1 MGSGTAG
8 RPEYGKRCGS
18 KRYKMMIICTVHED
32 ESTCSNHS
40 EKPFVPAVAAPTKRL
55 KKIKP
60 KIRNFGRPYIDRIAV
75 TSAEK

>member
-1 MGSGTAG
+1 
-8 RPEYGKRCGS
+8 
-18 KRYKMMIICTVHED
+18 
-32 ESTCSNHS
+32 
-40 EKPFVPAVAAPTKRL
+40 VAAPIKRL